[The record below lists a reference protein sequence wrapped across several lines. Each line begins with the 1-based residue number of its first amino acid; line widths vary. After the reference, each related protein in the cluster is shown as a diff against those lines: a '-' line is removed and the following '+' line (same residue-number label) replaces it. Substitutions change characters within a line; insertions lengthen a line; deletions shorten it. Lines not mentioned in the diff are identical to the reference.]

1 MTQEGCSE
9 AYGPELRTK
18 TPWISCQLCHS
29 ARFLFWSLGW
39 NCPSPCLELCSYKT
53 SSPPQPHTSSRENF
67 EEELAVDTWGLTHKA
82 PHQHH
87 QKSSSGMLQA
97 VPTPCL
103 RHSPRGMSTRPALGQ
118 LCCVS
123 QVENSRP
130 TTSSGVYSRASLLV
144 VWKVF
149 GLPLPP
155 ATALDQCRGLIP
167 TAWQLKHPE

>member
-67 EEELAVDTWGLTHKA
+67 EEELAVDTWGLTRKA

-103 RHSPRGMSTRPALGQ
+103 RHSPRGTSTRPALGQ